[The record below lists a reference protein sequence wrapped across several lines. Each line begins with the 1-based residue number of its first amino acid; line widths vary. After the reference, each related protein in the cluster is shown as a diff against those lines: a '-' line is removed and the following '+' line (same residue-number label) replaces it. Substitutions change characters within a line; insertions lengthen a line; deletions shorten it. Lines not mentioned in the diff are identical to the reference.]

1 MMKTINI
8 YYGLSGAMKG
18 STIESIKKKYK
29 NVKVMESAI
38 KPWKYYQNGIFE
50 GLTEYNDLT
59 YGILHLVRLREF
71 MESIKD
77 QTTEVDRAIVERGI
91 TDPLFYYYYNGERGK
106 GEDGSLIERAVEA
119 EKTLLMPDFFEV
131 KKILLIQGDKE
142 FVKDCV
148 LKDEYRKQTFK
159 GDPELYFKM
168 QEKYVEFTS
177 TYNAP
182 DEVIRIDDAKEYITG
197 TLGEMWNNI
206 KLNQK

>member
-1 MMKTINI
+1 
-8 YYGLSGAMKG
+8 
-18 STIESIKKKYK
+18 
-29 NVKVMESAI
+29 MESAI
-38 KPWKYYQNGIFE
+38 KPWKYYQNGIFD

-77 QTTEVDRAIVERGI
+77 KTTEVDRAIVERGI

-106 GEDGSLIERAVEA
+106 GEDRSLIERAVEA
-119 EKTLLMPDFFEV
+119 EKILLMPDFFEV

-148 LKDEYRKQTFK
+148 LKDEYRKRTFRN
-159 GDPELYFKM
+159 DPELYFKM

-197 TLGEMWNNI
+197 TLGETWNNI